1 MALAMTASHS
11 EEDFA
16 FEMPTAEEQEAVRGL
31 HTHPIS
37 TPVQKLWG
45 IPDTV
50 ATVGK
55 LFHMKIPGDAFSGDV
70 GHYEVSSMIA
80 NIMVRD
86 SVVMGCFAG
95 LVSRNRSAFF
105 LKGQGVQDVL
115 ERALHPRGPES
126 SETSL

>member
-1 MALAMTASHS
+1 MAAIWLWHLGAILGMAIVLSATASQS

-16 FEMPTAEEQEAVRGL
+16 FETPSAEEQDAFNGL
-31 HTHPIS
+31 HTHPLA

-70 GHYEVSSMIA
+70 GHYEVSSTITKHNA
-80 NIMVRD
+80 RQVGE
-86 SVVMGCFAG
+86 VVLC
-95 LVSRNRSAFF
+95 
-105 LKGQGVQDVL
+105 
-115 ERALHPRGPES
+115 
-126 SETSL
+126 